1 MQTISVV
8 RSTSPVIVVACK
20 PPNYAYDKCAY
31 KVYIYMYI
39 YVIIYMFL
47 CYVVSSKCDDIGA
60 RFVCL

>member
-31 KVYIYMYI
+31 KVYIYVYIRNNI
-39 YVIIYMFL
+39 YVFML
-47 CYVVSSKCDDIGA
+47 CSAFKM
-60 RFVCL
+60 